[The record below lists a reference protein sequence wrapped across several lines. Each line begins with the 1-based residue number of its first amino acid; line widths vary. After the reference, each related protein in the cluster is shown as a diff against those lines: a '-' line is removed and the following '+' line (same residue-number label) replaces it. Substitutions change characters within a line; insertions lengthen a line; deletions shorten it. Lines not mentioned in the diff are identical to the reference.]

1 MPETIN
7 KKIIYFVR
15 HGQTEGNILD
25 TIQDLTDP
33 LSPMGEIQAE
43 KIAARV
49 ANLDFE
55 IIVSSDALRAQQTAA
70 IIAKRTGHT
79 VSHHEV
85 FREVIRPS
93 SFVGKPRL
101 TDEFQQFDTEWRS
114 HFDGE
119 WRFEDEETII
129 EFIGRITSAIALLEE
144 RKEQKILVVTH
155 GYFLRAMTI
164 YILQGKKI
172 VPETYYSMLQ
182 AIVSE
187 NTGITI
193 YQEKEG
199 HWRLLTWNDYA
210 HLG

>member
-15 HGQTEGNILD
+15 HGQTEGNTLD